1 MLVEGEVANHKV
13 GAGLLKILP
22 ILVWNV
28 KVEFTYF
35 NLLHEHNGSEHQ
47 YINDKGNEMPLMNLR
62 K

>member
-1 MLVEGEVANHKV
+1 MLVEAEVANHKV

-35 NLLHEHNGSEHQ
+35 NLLQEHNGSEHQ
-47 YINDKGNEMPLMNLR
+47 YINDKGNQMPLMNLR